1 MPRLSA
7 TPAHATCGAFLL
19 RPSGIELLEGIN
31 PVRDVGQ
38 GRTVC
43 ITMGSPHELVDCAV
57 ALFEGVQG
65 DLVDYEYIGGLFRI
79 GQR

>member
-1 MPRLSA
+1 MSDRQGSKRS
-7 TPAHATCGAFLL
+7 GRERS